1 MESHGEMRS
10 LIASYVIGA
19 MPQEEAARIRSHI
32 LTCDECMAEAESL
45 ADVTSSLALAV
56 SPEPGPPGFS
66 DRVMARVAAERPV
79 AARERGPA
87 RRRWSWAAALS
98 AAALVAVVAVFAAAW
113 LNARSDLARNQ
124 RVVAALLRSEGG
136 LDLSGSGDAVGKVVS
151 SEQGGSVF
159 VAEGLD
165 AAPEDHTYQLW
176 LMEGS
181 CADPAAPECEIY
193 SAGTFEPESGIALL
207 RTSRPLKGR
216 VRAAVTVEPDG
227 GSEAPTSTPVII
239 SA

>member
-32 LTCDECMAEAESL
+32 LTCDECMAEAESF

-56 SPEPGPPGFS
+56 SPEPVPPGFS

-176 LMEGS
+176 LM
-181 CADPAAPECEIY
+181 CEIH

>member
-1 MESHGEMRS
+1 M
-10 LIASYVIGA
+10 
-19 MPQEEAARIRSHI
+19 
-32 LTCDECMAEAESL
+32 
-45 ADVTSSLALAV
+45 
-56 SPEPGPPGFS
+56 
-66 DRVMARVAAERPV
+66 
-79 AARERGPA
+79 
-87 RRRWSWAAALS
+87 
-98 AAALVAVVAVFAAAW
+98 
-113 LNARSDLARNQ
+113 
-124 RVVAALLRSEGG
+124 
-136 LDLSGSGDAVGKVVS
+136 
-151 SEQGGSVF
+151 F

-181 CADPAAPECEIY
+181 CADPAAPECEIH